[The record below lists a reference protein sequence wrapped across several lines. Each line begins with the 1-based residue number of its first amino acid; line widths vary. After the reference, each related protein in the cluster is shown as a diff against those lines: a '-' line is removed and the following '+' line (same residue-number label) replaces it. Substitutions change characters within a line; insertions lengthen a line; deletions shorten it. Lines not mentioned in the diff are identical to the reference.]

1 LRIRILPE
9 EIANKIA
16 AGEVVERPASVVKE
30 LVENS
35 IDAESRSIEVE
46 VLSGGK
52 KLIQVVDDGVGMS
65 REDVLLSIRRHAT
78 SKISSVEDLTA
89 IKTLGFRGEALPSIA
104 SVSRMELVTRT
115 AGDLSGTRIVVEG
128 GRVKEVGQ
136 IGCPIGTRVRVSN
149 LFFNLPARA
158 KFLKSESSEF
168 RHILNIFTWNA
179 LAHPSILFRL
189 THNKRKVMDLPPSG
203 TIAERI
209 YAIYGR
215 SFSENLIEIHEELPN
230 MIFHAF
236 VGNPNFT
243 KPNRSYQLFFLNGRP
258 IRSRLIAAALDE
270 SLRAVIPRE
279 RHAVAFI
286 FIEMNPRHV
295 DVNVHPTKM
304 EVRFSD
310 ERMIYSQIVRI
321 LNKGIHRGLYVPS
334 STPQAIGEGR
344 MEEIDL
350 SDVTQEEIPLTPH
363 TETPVEDRP
372 RLGPEDRRIDLK
384 LGGLKFDQLAIRGV
398 LFDTYI
404 LAESDDEAVIIDQ
417 HAASE
422 RIIYERLVSQF
433 EEGGIAIQGLLMP
446 ITIDLPV
453 NLIEAFSENTDLLS
467 RLGFD
472 LERFGGNT
480 LLVRGIPSS
489 LGNSEIEGALVE
501 ILEKIKTGSGKVS
514 RTEMIRETLV
524 TLACRSAVK
533 AGDRLSREEIERLLS
548 DLSKTDLPF
557 NCPHSRPT
565 IIRLSRRELESRFRR
580 R

>member
-1 LRIRILPE
+1 MRIRVLPE

-30 LVENS
+30 LMENS

-52 KLIQVVDDGVGMS
+52 KLIQVADDGIGMS
-65 REDVLLSIRRHAT
+65 REDALLSIRRHAT
-78 SKISSVEDLTA
+78 SKISSAEDLAA

-104 SVSRMELVTRT
+104 SVSKMELVTRT
-115 AGDLSGTRIVVEG
+115 AGDLSGTKIVVEG

-136 IGCPIGTRVRVSN
+136 IGCPVGTRVRVSN

-179 LAHPSILFRL
+179 LAHPDILFRL
-189 THNKRKVMDLPPSG
+189 THNRRKVMDLPPSE

-209 YAIYGR
+209 YAIYGK

-230 MIFHAF
+230 MAFHAF
-236 VGNPNFT
+236 VGNPSFT

-270 SLRAVIPRE
+270 ALRAVIPRE

-310 ERMIYSQIVRI
+310 ERAVYSQIVRI
-321 LNKGIHRGLYVPS
+321 LNKGIHSGLYVPG
-334 STPQAIGEGR
+334 STSQAMSEER
-344 MEEIDL
+344 MERESGEIDL
-350 SDVTQEEIPLTPH
+350 PNVAQEEIPLAPH
-363 TETPVEDRP
+363 IRASVEDQ
-372 RLGPEDRRIDLK
+372 RIDLK

-404 LAESDDEAVIIDQ
+404 LAESGDEVVIIDQ

-422 RIIYERLVSQF
+422 RIIYERLISQF
-433 EEGGIAIQGLLMP
+433 EGGGIAIQGLLMP
-446 ITIDLPV
+446 ITIDLPA
-453 NLIEAFSENTDLLS
+453 NLIEAFLENVELLS

-480 LLVRGIPSS
+480 LLVRGVPSS
-489 LGNSEIEGALVE
+489 LENSEIEGALVE
-501 ILEKIKTGSGKVS
+501 ILERIRTGLGKVS
-514 RTEMIRETLV
+514 RTEMIREMLV
-524 TLACRSAVK
+524 ILACRSAIK
-533 AGDRLSREEIERLLS
+533 AGDKLSQEEIERLLS
-548 DLSKTDLPF
+548 DLSRTELPF

-565 IIRLSRRELESRFRR
+565 IIRLSRKELESRFRR

>member
-1 LRIRILPE
+1 LRIRVLPE

-30 LVENS
+30 LMENS

-52 KLIQVVDDGVGMS
+52 KLIQVADDGIGMS
-65 REDVLLSIRRHAT
+65 REDALLSIRRHAT
-78 SKISSVEDLTA
+78 SKISSAEDLAA

-104 SVSRMELVTRT
+104 SVSKMELVTRT
-115 AGDLSGTRIVVEG
+115 AGDLSGTKIVVEG

-136 IGCPIGTRVRVSN
+136 IGCPVGTRVRVSN

-179 LAHPSILFRL
+179 LAHPDILFRL
-189 THNKRKVMDLPPSG
+189 THNRRKVMDLPPSE

-209 YAIYGR
+209 YAIYGK

-230 MIFHAF
+230 MAFHAF
-236 VGNPNFT
+236 VGNPSFT

-270 SLRAVIPRE
+270 ALRAVIPRE

-310 ERMIYSQIVRI
+310 ERAVYSQIVRI
-321 LNKGIHRGLYVPS
+321 LNKGIHSGLYVPG
-334 STPQAIGEGR
+334 STSQAVSEER
-344 MEEIDL
+344 MERESGEIDL
-350 SDVTQEEIPLTPH
+350 PNVAQEEIPLAPH
-363 TETPVEDRP
+363 IRASAEDQ
-372 RLGPEDRRIDLK
+372 RIDLK

-404 LAESDDEAVIIDQ
+404 LAESGDEVVIIDQ

-422 RIIYERLVSQF
+422 RIIYERLISQF
-433 EEGGIAIQGLLMP
+433 EGGGIAIQGLLMP
-446 ITIDLPV
+446 ITIDLPA
-453 NLIEAFSENTDLLS
+453 NLIEAFLENVELLS

-480 LLVRGIPSS
+480 LLVRGVPSS
-489 LGNSEIEGALVE
+489 LENSEIEGALVE
-501 ILEKIKTGSGKVS
+501 ILERIRTGLGKVS
-514 RTEMIRETLV
+514 RTEMIREMLV
-524 TLACRSAVK
+524 ILACRSAIK
-533 AGDRLSREEIERLLS
+533 AGDKLSQEEIERLLS
-548 DLSKTDLPF
+548 DLSRTELPF

-565 IIRLSRRELESRFRR
+565 IIRLSRKELESRFRR

>member
-1 LRIRILPE
+1 LRIRVLPE

-30 LVENS
+30 LMENS

-52 KLIQVVDDGVGMS
+52 KLIQVADDGIGMS
-65 REDVLLSIRRHAT
+65 REDALLSIRRHAT
-78 SKISSVEDLTA
+78 SKISSAEDLAA

-104 SVSRMELVTRT
+104 SVSKMELVTRT
-115 AGDLSGTRIVVEG
+115 AGDLSGTKIVVEG

-136 IGCPIGTRVRVSN
+136 IGCPVGTRVRVSN

-179 LAHPSILFRL
+179 LAHPDILFRL
-189 THNKRKVMDLPPSG
+189 THNRRKVMDLPPSE

-209 YAIYGR
+209 YAIYGK

-230 MIFHAF
+230 MAFHAF
-236 VGNPNFT
+236 VGNPSFT

-270 SLRAVIPRE
+270 ALRAVIPRE

-310 ERMIYSQIVRI
+310 ERAVYSQIVRI
-321 LNKGIHRGLYVPS
+321 LNKGIHSGLYVPG
-334 STPQAIGEGR
+334 STSQAVSEER
-344 MEEIDL
+344 MERESGEIDL
-350 SDVTQEEIPLTPH
+350 PNVAQEEIPLAPH
-363 TETPVEDRP
+363 IRASVEDQ
-372 RLGPEDRRIDLK
+372 RIDLK

-404 LAESDDEAVIIDQ
+404 LAESGDEVVIIDQ

-422 RIIYERLVSQF
+422 RIIYERLISQF
-433 EEGGIAIQGLLMP
+433 EGGGIAIQGLLMP
-446 ITIDLPV
+446 ITIDLPA
-453 NLIEAFSENTDLLS
+453 NLIEAFLENVELLS

-480 LLVRGIPSS
+480 LLVRGVPSS
-489 LGNSEIEGALVE
+489 LENSEIEGALVE
-501 ILEKIKTGSGKVS
+501 ILERIRTGLGKVS
-514 RTEMIRETLV
+514 RTEMIREMLV
-524 TLACRSAVK
+524 ILAFRSAIK
-533 AGDRLSREEIERLLS
+533 AGDKLSQEEIERLLS
-548 DLSKTDLPF
+548 DLSRTELPF

-565 IIRLSRRELESRFRR
+565 IIRLSRKELESRFRR

>member
-1 LRIRILPE
+1 LRIRVLPE

-30 LVENS
+30 LMENS

-52 KLIQVVDDGVGMS
+52 KLIQVADDGIGMS
-65 REDVLLSIRRHAT
+65 REDALLSIRRHAT
-78 SKISSVEDLTA
+78 SKISSAEDLAA

-104 SVSRMELVTRT
+104 SVSKMELVTRT
-115 AGDLSGTRIVVEG
+115 AGDLSGTKIVVEG

-136 IGCPIGTRVRVSN
+136 IGCPVGTRVRVSN

-179 LAHPSILFRL
+179 LAHPDILFRL
-189 THNKRKVMDLPPSG
+189 THNRRKVMDLPPSE

-209 YAIYGR
+209 YAIYGK

-230 MIFHAF
+230 MAFHAF
-236 VGNPNFT
+236 VGNPSFT

-270 SLRAVIPRE
+270 ALRAVIPRE

-310 ERMIYSQIVRI
+310 ERAVYSQIVRI
-321 LNKGIHRGLYVPS
+321 LNKGIHSGLYVPG
-334 STPQAIGEGR
+334 STSQAMSEER
-344 MEEIDL
+344 MERESGEIDL
-350 SDVTQEEIPLTPH
+350 PNVAQEEIPLAPH
-363 TETPVEDRP
+363 IRASVEDQ
-372 RLGPEDRRIDLK
+372 RIDLK

-404 LAESDDEAVIIDQ
+404 LAESGDEVVIIDQ

-422 RIIYERLVSQF
+422 RIIYERLISQF
-433 EEGGIAIQGLLMP
+433 EGGGIAIQGLLMP
-446 ITIDLPV
+446 ITIDLPA
-453 NLIEAFSENTDLLS
+453 NLIEAFLENVELLS

-480 LLVRGIPSS
+480 LLVRGVPSS
-489 LGNSEIEGALVE
+489 LENSEIEGALVE
-501 ILEKIKTGSGKVS
+501 ILERIRTGLGKVS
-514 RTEMIRETLV
+514 RTEMIREMLV
-524 TLACRSAVK
+524 ILACRSAIK
-533 AGDRLSREEIERLLS
+533 AGDKLSQEEIERLLS
-548 DLSKTDLPF
+548 DLSRTELPF

-565 IIRLSRRELESRFRR
+565 IIRLSRKELESRFRR

>member
-1 LRIRILPE
+1 MRIRVLPE

-30 LVENS
+30 LMENS

-52 KLIQVVDDGVGMS
+52 KLIQVADDGIGMS
-65 REDVLLSIRRHAT
+65 REDALLSIRRHAT
-78 SKISSVEDLTA
+78 SKISSAEDLAA

-104 SVSRMELVTRT
+104 SVSKMELVTRT
-115 AGDLSGTRIVVEG
+115 AGDLSGTKIVVEG

-136 IGCPIGTRVRVSN
+136 IGCPVGTRVRVSN

-179 LAHPSILFRL
+179 LAHPDILFRL
-189 THNKRKVMDLPPSG
+189 THNRRKVMDLPPSE

-209 YAIYGR
+209 YAIYGK

-230 MIFHAF
+230 MAFHAF
-236 VGNPNFT
+236 VGNPSFT

-270 SLRAVIPRE
+270 ALRAVIPRE

-310 ERMIYSQIVRI
+310 ERAVYSQIVRI
-321 LNKGIHRGLYVPS
+321 LNKGIHSGLYVPG
-334 STPQAIGEGR
+334 STSQAVSEER
-344 MEEIDL
+344 MERESGEIDL
-350 SDVTQEEIPLTPH
+350 PNVAQEEIPLAPH
-363 TETPVEDRP
+363 IRASVEDQ
-372 RLGPEDRRIDLK
+372 RIDLK

-404 LAESDDEAVIIDQ
+404 LAESGDEVVIIDQ

-422 RIIYERLVSQF
+422 RIIYERLISQF
-433 EEGGIAIQGLLMP
+433 EGGGIAIQGLLMP
-446 ITIDLPV
+446 ITIDLPA
-453 NLIEAFSENTDLLS
+453 NLIEAFLENVELLS

-480 LLVRGIPSS
+480 LLVRGVPSS
-489 LGNSEIEGALVE
+489 LENSEIEGALVE
-501 ILEKIKTGSGKVS
+501 ILERIRTGLGKVS
-514 RTEMIRETLV
+514 RTEMIREMLV
-524 TLACRSAVK
+524 ILAFRSAIK
-533 AGDRLSREEIERLLS
+533 AGDKLSQEEIERLLS
-548 DLSKTDLPF
+548 DLSRTELPF

-565 IIRLSRRELESRFRR
+565 IIRLSRKELESRFRR